1 LYVGGFE
8 TDAVFTAMAT
18 TSGEGVSANS
28 DQPCQHSDTPCPSA
42 FQRWVVTVVVD
53 PQSATPSPSASSPPC
68 YTYAS
73 SSPQP
78 DVTVLEE
85 KDNGR
90 TITVNQG
97 AVIHVRFGGSCPAGG
112 GYRPPT
118 SAGPLH
124 REAAESYQPGE
135 AYSTFRAIGTSATT
149 ITAITDMPCLH
160 AQPRCA
166 IAQAGWTVNIQILPA
181 GCALSGPPSAPAAT
195 TVLLVGRVPPMGSV
209 QVWFRQRGATEF
221 GLRRQLTAADDGTF
235 STTFNANDD
244 YRWYATSGNC
254 TTAPG
259 LTQVT
264 SWTNGP
270 RYAARGSVVT
280 IDVHGPAGASVA
292 VYMRESGGTFRLAR
306 TGRLSAAAT
315 FRTSYVA
322 RTDERYYAVTGPN
335 GRGSTAAVL
344 TQVR

>member
-1 LYVGGFE
+1 
-8 TDAVFTAMAT
+8 
-18 TSGEGVSANS
+18 
-28 DQPCQHSDTPCPSA
+28 
-42 FQRWVVTVVVD
+42 VVTVVVD
-53 PQSATPSPSASSPPC
+53 PQSATPSPSASSAPC
-68 YTYAS
+68 YTYPS

-90 TITVNQG
+90 TVTVNQG

-149 ITAITDMPCLH
+149 ITATTDAPCLH

-166 IAQAGWTVNIQILPA
+166 IAQAGWTVNIQIVPA
-181 GCALSGPPSAPAAT
+181 GCAMSGPPSAPALT
-195 TVLLVGRVPPMGSV
+195 TVLLGGRVPPMGSV

-221 GLRRQLTAADDGTF
+221 VLRRQLTASNDGTF
-235 STTFNANDD
+235 STTFLANDD
-244 YRWYATSGNC
+244 YRWYASSGNC

-264 SWTNGP
+264 SWTTGP
-270 RYAARGSVVT
+270 RYAARGSVVPIT
-280 IDVHGPAGASVA
+280 VHGPAAASVA
-292 VYMRESGGTFRLAR
+292 VYLREPGGTYRLAR
-306 TGRLSAAAT
+306 TGRLDRTGT

-335 GRGSTAAVL
+335 GRVSAEAVL